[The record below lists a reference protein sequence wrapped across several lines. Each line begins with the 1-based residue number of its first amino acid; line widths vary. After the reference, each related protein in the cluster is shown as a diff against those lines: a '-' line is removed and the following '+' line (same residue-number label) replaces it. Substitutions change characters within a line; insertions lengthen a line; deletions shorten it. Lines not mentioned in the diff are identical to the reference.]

1 MKRRSARK
9 VSDMSK
15 SFLNYRDNENDAIKG
30 KRIVIE
36 ARKLSKPRVFSSRTS
51 RHGGQRLTAND
62 AEAWIE
68 RAYVAGRKLEI
79 EI

>member
-9 VSDMSK
+9 ASDMPK
-15 SFLNYRDNENDAIKG
+15 SFLNYRGNENDAIKG

-36 ARKLSKPRVFSSRTS
+36 ARKLGKRRAFSSRTA
-51 RHGGQRLTAND
+51 RHGGQRLTADD

-68 RAYVAGRKLEI
+68 RAYIAGRKLKTKL
-79 EI
+79 